1 MMNLDLSDI
10 FNKIKKSKWSK
21 PIYISLTIAASILLF
36 LIGSCFALLLTGLF
50 IFAIPYLFGERSAK
64 TMIKVGLIII
74 LLIGIIIGV
83 LSTYCI
89 HTQSSLGISGYFN
102 YESDYV
108 SDNKSILIN
117 GHVEPYLGG
126 ENTIYNYTVEYN
138 GTEGSILWVNITLI
152 KPSLLEYYG
161 KSVGNYTLTK
171 GAENV
176 YYNDNITLEIQQITY
191 IYHFSAWNGTE
202 WIETSLGGGP
212 VNAPLLNTLST
223 IIILEIRNMF
233 MNVGLIFFLIL
244 LLYWW
249 TRKAKIER
257 MKWGEEPAEEGKQEE
272 KKEDEKIEEAEQEE
286 KDVGYTCTDC
296 GAEVSTDTVKC
307 PKCGA
312 KFEGFEED

>member
-1 MMNLDLSDI
+1 MMDLDLRDI

-21 PIYISLTIAASILLF
+21 PIYISSTVAINTLLAFTGVCFAYILMGF
-36 LIGSCFALLLTGLF
+36 LILAF
-50 IFAIPYLFGERSAK
+50 PYIFGERNAK

-74 LLIGIIIGV
+74 LLMGIIIGV
-83 LSTYCI
+83 LSTYFI
-89 HTQSSLGISGYFN
+89 YTHSYHF
-102 YESDYV
+102 ESDYV
-108 SDNKSILIN
+108 SDNKSFLIN

-126 ENTIYNYTVEYN
+126 ENTIYNYTVEYY
-138 GTEGSILWVNITLI
+138 GEEGSILWVNIT
-152 KPSLLEYYG
+152 SYYG
-161 KSVGNYTLTK
+161 ESVANYSLIK

-176 YYNDNITLEIQQITY
+176 YYNDNITLQIQQYCY

-202 WIETSLGGGP
+202 WVKTGIGIGP
-212 VNAPLLNTLST
+212 VNAPVLNTLGPM
-223 IIILEIRNMF
+223 ILMGVLSMF

-244 LLYWW
+244 ILYWW

-257 MKWGEEPAEEGKQEE
+257 MKWGEEPAEEGKEDE
-272 KKEDEKIEEAEQEE
+272 RKEDEKIEEAEQEE

-296 GAEVSTDTVKC
+296 GAEVSADVDKC